1 MFFWILVAVL
11 TAVVAVFLLLPLM
24 RAGRSADVAEAHDA
38 EVYRDQ
44 LDELARDQAS
54 GLIGANEAELAR
66 AEVAR
71 RLIAAKAQEAR
82 TTPIA
87 SERRNRLAQVAI
99 VVLLPAIGLGLYIST
114 GNPDLPARPLAA
126 RLAEPGNDLN
136 ILIAKAER
144 HLAENPDDGAGWEL
158 LAPIYFRNG
167 RIEDS
172 ANAYREAIRSLGA
185 SPERLDGYAEVLIAL
200 ANGIV
205 TKDAREVLQQS
216 QALDA
221 GNPRTRYYLALAL
234 EQEGKRDEAKA
245 AFEALAKDSPA
256 DAPWLSLVNRHI
268 AGLADGEGQAVPG
281 NPTEQDVAA
290 ASQMDVEGRKQMIAG
305 MVESLAGKLKE
316 DPDNFEG
323 WMRIIRSYVVLDQRE
338 AAEEAL
344 RTALKSFPPE
354 SENGKQLLALAGELQ
369 ITAEGNGQ

>member
-1 MFFWILVAVL
+1 MLFWILVAVM
-11 TAVVAVFLLLPLM
+11 TAAVAAVLLLPLL
-24 RAGRSADVAEAHDA
+24 RAGRSADIADAHDA

-44 LDELARDQAS
+44 LDELSRDQAT
-54 GLIGANEAELAR
+54 GLIGADEAELAR
-66 AEVAR
+66 AEIAR
-71 RLIAAKAQEAR
+71 RLIAAKGREAKAGPA
-82 TTPIA
+82 T

-99 VVLLPAIGLGLYIST
+99 MVLFPAIGLGLYLAEGS
-114 GNPDLPARPLAA
+114 PDLPAQPLAA

-136 ILIAKAER
+136 ILIARAER
-144 HLAENPDDGAGWEL
+144 HLVDNPDDGAGWEL

-172 ANAYREAIRSLGA
+172 ANAYREAIRVLGA

-200 ANGIV
+200 ADGIV

-216 QALDA
+216 EALDA
-221 GNPRTRYYLALAL
+221 KNPRTRYYLALAL
-234 EQEGKRDEAKA
+234 EQEGRREEAKA
-245 AFEALAKDSPA
+245 AFEALVKDSPA
-256 DAPWLSLVNRHI
+256 DAPWLSLVNRHV
-268 AGLADGEGQAVPG
+268 AALGGDAEQVAPG

-290 ASQMDVEGRKQMIAG
+290 AGEMNAEDRKQMIAG

-323 WMRIIRSYVVLDQRE
+323 WTRLIRSYVVLDQRE
-338 AAEEAL
+338 AAAEAL

-354 SENGKQLLALAGELQ
+354 SEKGKQLLALAGELA
-369 ITAEGNGQ
+369 IVAEGNGQ